1 MSVAVTLVGAMG
13 VCVCKRSQQSYF
25 HTLLEWQ
32 FDNDDTTA
40 INPVLFLF
48 KHQPAPTVLTVE
60 THNSLAELHN
70 LSPALQNEVQEVQ
83 SKSQGLRINRITKL
97 VLP

>member
-1 MSVAVTLVGAMG
+1 MG
-13 VCVCKRSQQSYF
+13 VRVCERSQQSYF

-40 INPVLFLF
+40 INPILFLS
-48 KHQPAPTVLTVE
+48 KHQPAPTALTVA
-60 THNSLAELHN
+60 TRSSLAELHN
-70 LSPALQNEVQEVQ
+70 LSPVLQNEVQEVQ
-83 SKSQGLRINRITKL
+83 SKSQGLRINRITKF